1 MDAARPVRKAK
12 AVFAFV
18 FVCVCVR
25 VTDGHEIAVPKIDR
39 VVVSTAGVRVQVEY
53 AIDPRRS
60 EDLRRIYDR
69 NRSGTL
75 DEIEREPLQAW
86 LRLVATRHLA
96 LTVDGRRLGLVEE
109 RAAFEGLEGQM
120 HATFVLGTGLAVA
133 PGRHELA
140 VRDRDRDAAVRVPVT
155 IEFVKPLAA
164 APGAA
169 TSAMLD
175 GSASSLAVPF
185 RAP

>member
-1 MDAARPVRKAK
+1 MPKVD
-12 AVFAFV
+12 
-18 FVCVCVR
+18 R
-25 VTDGHEIAVPKIDR
+25 VT
-39 VVVSTAGVRVQVEY
+39 VSESGVRVKVEY

-60 EDLRRIYDR
+60 ADLRRIYDR
-69 NRSGTL
+69 DGSGSL
-75 DEIEREPLQAW
+75 EEGEREPLKAW

-109 RAAFEGLEGQM
+109 NAAFEGLEREM
-120 HATFVLGTGLAVA
+120 HATFVLGTGLTMGS
-133 PGRHELA
+133 GRHE
-140 VRDRDRDAAVRVPVT
+140 VVMRDRDRDAGVRVPVT
-155 IEFVKPLAA
+155 IEFVKPLEA

-169 TSAMLD
+169 TTAMLD